1 MAIRIADITG
11 GTIHGIHPELVQD
24 SYGTGRNPA
33 PGISPLAKFEK
44 ALEVRE
50 FSLDRH
56 RFLLLLRFLL
66 VNLFGFALLGAAF
79 LQDWV
84 SNALAADSTGMVVL
98 ILAFFSLDWCF
109 AVGKFGAPAMS

>member
-11 GTIHGIHPELVQD
+11 GTNHGIHPELVQD